1 MTYPLVSLIISL
13 VFDYSVLALIDGLQ
27 QQLRHQHQLVQEKDS
42 ESYRNFINSLNS
54 NMTRKTATMATG
66 RRCTGRGCQP
76 VSDFTQCDQ
85 RVLSLPVLW
94 AKLVAHQLVGL
105 SAEERGDRP
114 GPAVEPHVGDLPGF
128 VQAVHTRELPGVTV
142 HRGVKHHHVCLAEP
156 ADDAKRRGSRYLPDR
171 LENDTH
177 QLAAGSGGRQ
187 DRGVERYVGRE
198 SGKAGR
204 FDAEATGRP
213 GGDVGHRQVDVVAE
227 PLIRDGQMV
236 ADQLHERPGPGVK
249 VDGRIG
255 ALRALG
261 EGEEQTNLA
270 PWPVQT
276 NVTKARSSSLA
287 VNSCSRILRDSAI
300 SRRTAAASSS
310 PRSGTW

>member
-1 MTYPLVSLIISL
+1 
-13 VFDYSVLALIDGLQ
+13 
-27 QQLRHQHQLVQEKDS
+27 
-42 ESYRNFINSLNS
+42 
-54 NMTRKTATMATG
+54 MTRKTATMATG

-94 AKLVAHQLVGL
+94 AKLIAHQLVGL
-105 SAEERGDRP
+105 SAEKRGDRP

-128 VQAVHTRELPGVTV
+128 VQAVHTRELPCVTV

-156 ADDAKRRGSRYLPDR
+156 ADDAERRGSRYLPDR

-198 SGKAGR
+198 SWKAGR
-204 FDAEATGRP
+204 FGSEATGRP
-213 GGDVGHRQVDVVAE
+213 GGDVGHRQVDAVAE

-236 ADQLHERPGPGVK
+236 SDQLHERPGPGVK
-249 VDGRIG
+249 VDRRIG

-270 PWPVQT
+270 PWPLQT

-287 VNSCSRILRDSAI
+287 VNSCSRILRDSDHLAQDGPHPG
-300 SRRTAAASSS
+300 

>member
-1 MTYPLVSLIISL
+1 
-13 VFDYSVLALIDGLQ
+13 
-27 QQLRHQHQLVQEKDS
+27 
-42 ESYRNFINSLNS
+42 
-54 NMTRKTATMATG
+54 MTRKTATMATG

-128 VQAVHTRELPGVTV
+128 VQAVHTRELPDVTV

-156 ADDAKRRGSRYLPDR
+156 ADDAERRGSRYLPDR

-187 DRGVERYVGRE
+187 DRGVERYVGRVLE
-198 SGKAGR
+198 GLAVRCGS
-204 FDAEATGRP
+204 
-213 GGDVGHRQVDVVAE
+213 HRAARRRRRGTDRST
-227 PLIRDGQMV
+227 PSR
-236 ADQLHERPGPGVK
+236 
-249 VDGRIG
+249 
-255 ALRALG
+255 
-261 EGEEQTNLA
+261 N
-270 PWPVQT
+270 
-276 NVTKARSSSLA
+276 RSSETA
-287 VNSCSRILRDSAI
+287 RWF
-300 SRRTAAASSS
+300 RTSFTNGQGRA
-310 PRSGTW
+310 